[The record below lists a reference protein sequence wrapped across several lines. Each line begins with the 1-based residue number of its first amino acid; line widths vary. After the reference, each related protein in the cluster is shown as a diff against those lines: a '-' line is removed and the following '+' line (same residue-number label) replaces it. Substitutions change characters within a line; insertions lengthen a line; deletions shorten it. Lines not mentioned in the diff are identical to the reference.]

1 MRDKPVAGPV
11 VLVMI
16 TTALVVS
23 LHRLGDVTGLSIDW
37 SNPIVWA
44 DTTTAEE
51 IVGGCARQLGLVI
64 GYWVLL
70 TVVVSVLSHGPH
82 RPRWV
87 ALVTLPAV
95 RRVVDRALAATVVV
109 SMATTTLPAALAEPP
124 PPIVAEAQA
133 DGIPVPHITMTE
145 FLATEPGKP
154 NVGAQPVP
162 VPIAIPTLSPVGG
175 TVGAEPPSSHIVHP
189 GENLWRIAAEHLAD
203 ELGREPDN
211 RSVAEYWR
219 RLIAAN
225 RPTLR
230 SGDPNLI
237 YPGEVLLLPDA
248 PDSP

>member
-95 RRVVDRALAATVVV
+95 RRVVDRDRAIVPDVHGSFPHFRAG
-109 SMATTTLPAALAEPP
+109 SLPAGFPA
-124 PPIVAEAQA
+124 
-133 DGIPVPHITMTE
+133 
-145 FLATEPGKP
+145 
-154 NVGAQPVP
+154 
-162 VPIAIPTLSPVGG
+162 
-175 TVGAEPPSSHIVHP
+175 
-189 GENLWRIAAEHLAD
+189 
-203 ELGREPDN
+203 GRPFG
-211 RSVAEYWR
+211 RS
-219 RLIAAN
+219 
-225 RPTLR
+225 
-230 SGDPNLI
+230 
-237 YPGEVLLLPDA
+237 
-248 PDSP
+248 